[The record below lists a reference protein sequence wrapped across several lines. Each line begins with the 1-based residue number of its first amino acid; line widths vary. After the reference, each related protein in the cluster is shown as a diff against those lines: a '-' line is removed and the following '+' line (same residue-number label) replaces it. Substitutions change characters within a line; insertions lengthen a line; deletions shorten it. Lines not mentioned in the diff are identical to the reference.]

1 GGLGGGGRGDAAVVG
16 RFDGTGQLPVA
27 GQQRVAGEVPDVVA
41 AIAVVQLAH
50 GEAVFQQGGVDA
62 VGAADVEDGRGRD
75 SAGPPV
81 FVDEPAEVRFGQFRD
96 DVVEVAQGAEIGA
109 RIWLRVDVVEREL
122 SGRVSAHASSWSSS
136 RSPRTARPSAER
148 CSGRTRPNSCLV
160 RATLPTTPGRSL

>member
-1 GGLGGGGRGDAAVVG
+1 ALLRGHDAGKGALGDVPEASGGNDQVDPGEPGALLLGRLLVLEIGVGGAVQESGLQRIGKGGRGGVEPENAHVVG

-50 GEAVFQQGGVDA
+50 GKAVFQQGGVDA
-62 VGAADVEDGRGRD
+62 VGAADVENGRGRD

-96 DVVEVAQGAEIGA
+96 DVVEFAQGA
-109 RIWLRVDVVEREL
+109 
-122 SGRVSAHASSWSSS
+122 
-136 RSPRTARPSAER
+136 
-148 CSGRTRPNSCLV
+148 
-160 RATLPTTPGRSL
+160 